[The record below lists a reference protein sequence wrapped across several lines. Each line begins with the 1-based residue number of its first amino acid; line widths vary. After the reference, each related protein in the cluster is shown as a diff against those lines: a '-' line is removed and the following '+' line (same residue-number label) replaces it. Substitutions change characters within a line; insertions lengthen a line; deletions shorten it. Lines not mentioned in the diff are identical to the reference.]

1 MSEVKERLNQ
11 TLIDDDDE
19 WQTPFR
25 EFKAETAKSR
35 KVTSL
40 MQTHDNKSK
49 EEKLSAEAEL
59 VQYHLRIDGIPETT
73 KDGPNNPVIKQESD
87 NVKAVLEILEEPP
100 EIENI

>member
-1 MSEVKERLNQ
+1 
-11 TLIDDDDE
+11 
-19 WQTPFR
+19 
-25 EFKAETAKSR
+25 
-35 KVTSL
+35 

-100 EIENI
+100 KIEKARPEPRTMLVTLKCWDVQKTLAKSKTIRSFDACLLPQA